1 MKIIPVKN
9 DLCGGKAAA
18 EIIIDLINKKP
29 DAVLG
34 LATGSSPES
43 TYSEL
48 VKANRDG
55 RVSFKKV
62 RCVNLD
68 EYVGLS
74 ENDEQSYHSFMWK
87 ELFSMVDVDPENTHI
102 QNGKATNIDE
112 ECRRYSALIKKLGGV
127 DLQLLGIGHNGHI
140 GFNEPSD
147 KMIENTHRVT
157 LTEETIKANSR
168 FFKLESEVPKEA
180 ITMGMS
186 EILSARRVILLAFG
200 KGKAEA
206 IHKALCGSIT
216 PDCPASYLQDHPDL
230 TVIADT
236 DALSKIS
243 L

>member
-9 DLCGGKAAA
+9 NLCGGKAAA

-43 TYSEL
+43 TYTEL
-48 VKANRDG
+48 VKAYRDG

-62 RCVNLD
+62 RCINLD

-74 ENDEQSYHSFMWK
+74 ENDEQSYHCFMRK
-87 ELFSMVDVDPENTHI
+87 KLFSKVDVEPENTHI
-102 QNGKATNIDE
+102 PNGKARDIYE
-112 ECRRYSALIKKLGGV
+112 ECQRYSALIKNFGGV

-147 KMIENTHRVT
+147 IFSGGTHVVELTPSTIE
-157 LTEETIKANSR
+157 ANSR
-168 FFKLESEVPKEA
+168 FFPSKNEVPTQA
-180 ITMGMS
+180 ITMGTEQIMRAKR
-186 EILSARRVILLAFG
+186 IILLAFG
-200 KGKAEA
+200 KGKAE
-206 IHKALCGSIT
+206 ILHRALRGEISPT
-216 PDCPASYLQDHPDL
+216 CPASILQNHKKL

-236 DALSKIS
+236 ASLSKTI
-243 L
+243 